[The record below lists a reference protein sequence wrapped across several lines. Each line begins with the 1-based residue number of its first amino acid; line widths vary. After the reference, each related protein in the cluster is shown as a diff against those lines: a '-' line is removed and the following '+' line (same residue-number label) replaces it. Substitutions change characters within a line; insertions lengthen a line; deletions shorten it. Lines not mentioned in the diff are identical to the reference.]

1 MRKGDPSCGVGGDFN
16 LIRNRQEKNSHN
28 IDQSLMNMFNE
39 FINLYKLREIA
50 RGGPQYTWAN
60 NQVNPV
66 LVKLDRFL
74 VSTEWE
80 ERFPLCFSKG

>member
-1 MRKGDPSCGVGGDFN
+1 
-16 LIRNRQEKNSHN
+16 
-28 IDQSLMNMFNE
+28 MNMFNE
-39 FINLYKLREIA
+39 FINHYKLREIA
-50 RGGPQYTWAN
+50 RGAQYTWTN

-80 ERFPLCFSKG
+80 ERFPLFFSKD